1 MSAINGDKAR
11 YQKDRKRKLVQRQR
25 TRALVARAKH
35 EQGAAPAKVTTPAR
49 EQR

>member
-25 TRALVARAKH
+25 TRALVAQARQAK
-35 EQGAAPAKVTTPAR
+35 EAAPAKGSATTR
-49 EQR
+49 QQQ

>member
-11 YQKDRKRKLVQRQR
+11 YQKDRRRKLVQRQR

-35 EQGAAPAKVTTPAR
+35 EKETAPAKFPTPAP